1 MGPPGG
7 NVALLCYTQQQLA
20 DSNLNVQFKGMSE
33 QALFLEVGGISVDLL
48 FARDFAG
55 SEQTVAAQACGAI
68 EHMRRTNVSKDLS
81 WAWNT
86 AFTEVSMCWLK
97 AQTSILCDWQ
107 QQESSLLRNAVRLVK
122 LRMLSSDMP
131 VRHGGTVVRDLPA
144 YAKQHGISSHLI
156 EVLVVYIANRAY
168 TKALKRHNRQQRRL
182 YQAQLQA
189 DCTGDCNYNVDS
201 AAEQQRKYVWQLNLT
216 STMRSLHWLVCKP
229 AAKIRVHFPPQK
241 WVDVNDRKV
250 AALVA
255 HKSVFIS
262 VHGGELSKV
271 PRKTQ
276 QHAVILDPANPLCNL
291 AEGIKPEG
299 WQLLQLLTAPER
311 LQHEVTLIAYILI
324 TGNVLLLERLVT
336 DRATVVCRAV
346 HACS

>member
-1 MGPPGG
+1 M
-7 NVALLCYTQQQLA
+7 QQLA
-20 DSNLNVQFKGMSE
+20 NSRLNVHFKGMTA
-33 QALFLEVGGISVDLL
+33 QALFLKVGGISVDFL

-55 SEQTVAAQACGAI
+55 SDQTAAAQACGAI

-81 WAWNT
+81 WTWNT

-97 AQTSILCDWQ
+97 AQTSILCDSSSHWQ
-107 QQESSLLRNAVRLVK
+107 AQEPSLLRNAVRLVK
-122 LRMLSSDMP
+122 LRMLSSDTP
-131 VRHGGTVVRDLPA
+131 VRHGGSMVRDLPA

-168 TKALKRHNRQQRRL
+168 TRALRRHNRQQRRL

-189 DCTGDCNYNVDS
+189 VCTGDYNDTIDP
-201 AAEQQRKYVWQLNLT
+201 AAAQQRKYVWQLSMT
-216 STMRSLHWLVCKP
+216 SAMRSLHWLVQKP
-229 AAKIRVHFPPQK
+229 VAKVRVHFPPQK
-241 WVDVNDRKV
+241 WVDVNNHKV

-255 HKSVFIS
+255 PKSVFIS
-262 VHGGELSKV
+262 VHGGELSRI

-276 QHAVILDPANPLCNL
+276 QQAVILDPANPLCNL

-311 LQHEVTLIAYILI
+311 LLHEVTVKAH
-324 TGNVLLLERLVT
+324 
-336 DRATVVCRAV
+336 TVISSAMCF
-346 HACS
+346 CLST